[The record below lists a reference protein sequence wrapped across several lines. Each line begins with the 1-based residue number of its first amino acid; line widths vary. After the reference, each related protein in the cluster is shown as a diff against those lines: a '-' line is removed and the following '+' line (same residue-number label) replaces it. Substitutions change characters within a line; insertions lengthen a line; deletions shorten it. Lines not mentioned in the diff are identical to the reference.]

1 MRASR
6 TLLRDLEAAL
16 SRAQVLS
23 RPIDRLGR
31 SADASFYR
39 MVPEVVVR
47 PRHLAEVQALLACAR
62 DHRRHLTFRAAG
74 TSLSGQAV
82 TDGILVEL
90 APFWKASRVLDEGRR
105 VWTQPGVVGG
115 YLNRRLAPF
124 GTRLGPDPAS
134 IEAAMMGGILANNAS
149 GMCCGVAQNSYHTL
163 DSLTAVLADGTVVD
177 TGAPEAD
184 ASLQRARPELHEGL
198 RRLRDE
204 VRADA
209 GLVEQIRRRFSR
221 KNTTG
226 YSLQALLDH
235 DAPAQILAR
244 LMVGSQGTLGFVADM
259 TLRTVPDPPARATAL
274 LYFGD
279 LAEAAAAVAP
289 LAEAGAAAL
298 ELLDATCL
306 RSQRDESRYPFP
318 LSDRSAA
325 LLVELREADEGALAQ
340 ATARALRAL
349 AGAPLVVPPAFT
361 TDAAE
366 REERW
371 RLRRGLFP
379 LVGAR
384 RPPGTAVV
392 TEDIAVPVSRLA
404 EAVTD
409 TQALLA
415 RHGFPDTAIFGHAK
429 DGNLHFVF
437 AQDLGS
443 ASSVA
448 RYDALMQALVDLVV
462 GKYDGSLKAEHGS
475 GRNMAPFV
483 KAEWGEAGYAV
494 MRRIKD
500 LLDPQGLLNPGVV
513 LSDDPQAHLR
523 HLKPLTSISPLADRC
538 IECGLCEPR
547 CPSRDLTLTPRQRIV
562 VTRELARLA
571 GESSREARAWRRA
584 LQADFAYE
592 GVATCAADGMCQT
605 ACPVRIDTGALI
617 KEVRQ
622 AAHPRW
628 AHRLAE
634 QAARRF
640 ALTSALARGGL
651 RLASAFSTWPRP
663 APPLPRPAPARP
675 GARRVVYLPTCLTRV
690 VGALPGE
697 DAAPPARAMQ
707 EVLAAAGFD
716 VVHPEG
722 VGGLCCG
729 LPFASKGFPSAA
741 LEAGQATL
749 AALWTASR
757 EGRDAVVTDASPC
770 AAALRELAERGR
782 ADGGPSP
789 RVLDFVRFW
798 AEVALPALPPD
809 RRRRRPGTA
818 VLHPTCSLIKE
829 GGLADL
835 LVVARAHAE
844 RVVVPAAAECCGFAG
859 DRGFRVPELTKSA
872 TASEA
877 AEVGALLEAEPSAG
891 LYSTCRTC
899 EIGMSRAVGRPYRS
913 LVHLVQEA
921 WLDG

>member
-1 MRASR
+1 VE
-6 TLLRDLEAAL
+6 LLRDLQAAL

-47 PRHLAEVQALLACAR
+47 PRDVADVRALLACAR

-105 VWTQPGVVGG
+105 VWAQPGVVGG

-163 DSLTAVLADGTVVD
+163 ESLTAVLADGTLVD
-177 TGAPEAD
+177 SGAPGAD
-184 ASLQRARPELHEGL
+184 DALRHARPELHAGL
-198 RRLRDE
+198 LRLRDE

-209 GLVEQIRRRFSR
+209 SLVEQIRRRFSR

-235 DAPAQILAR
+235 DTPAQILAR

-259 TLRTVPDPPARATAL
+259 TLLTVPEPPARATAL

-298 ELLDATCL
+298 ELLDVTCL
-306 RSQRDESRYPFP
+306 RSQRDVAPDPVP
-318 LSDRSAA
+318 LNDRSAA
-325 LLVELREADEGALAQ
+325 LLIEFREADPDALAQ
-340 ATARALRAL
+340 ATARALQVL
-349 AGAPLVVPPAFT
+349 AGMPLAVPPVFT

-415 RHGFPDTAIFGHAK
+415 RHGFPDTAIFGHAR

-443 ASSVA
+443 AAAVA
-448 RYDALMQALVDLVV
+448 RYDALMHALVDLVV

-483 KAEWGEAGYAV
+483 KSEWGEAGYAV

-562 VTRELARLA
+562 ATRELARLA
-571 GESSREARAWRRA
+571 GESGSEARAWRRS
-584 LQADFAYE
+584 LLADFAYE

-605 ACPVRIDTGALI
+605 ACPVRIDTGALM

-628 AHRLAE
+628 AHRLAG

-651 RLASAFSTWPRP
+651 RLASAFRAWPRP
-663 APPLPRPAPARP
+663 APRLPRPTAPGSR
-675 GARRVVYLPTCLTRV
+675 ARRVVYLPSCLTRV
-690 VGALPGE
+690 VGGLPGE
-697 DAAPPARAMQ
+697 DGPPAARAMH

-716 VVHPEG
+716 AAHPAG
-722 VGGLCCG
+722 VRGLCCG
-729 LPFASKGFPSAA
+729 LPFASKGFPEAA
-741 LEAGQATL
+741 RAAARATL
-749 AALWTASR
+749 SALWAESR
-757 EGRDAVVTDASPC
+757 EGRDPVVTDASPC
-770 AAALRELAERGR
+770 AAALREQAERAR
-782 ADGGPSP
+782 ADGGPAP
-789 RVLDFVRFW
+789 RVLDFARFW
-798 AEVALPALPPD
+798 AEEALPALPAD

-818 VLHPTCSLIKE
+818 VLHPTCSMIKE

-835 LVVARAHAE
+835 LAVARAHAD

-859 DRGFRVPELTKSA
+859 DRGFRVPELTRAA
-872 TASEA
+872 TAQEA
-877 AEVGALLEAEPSAG
+877 AEVKAWLETDPSAG

-899 EIGMSRAVGRPYRS
+899 EIGMTQAVGRPYRS
-913 LVHLVQEA
+913 LVHLVREA
-921 WLDG
+921 LLDG